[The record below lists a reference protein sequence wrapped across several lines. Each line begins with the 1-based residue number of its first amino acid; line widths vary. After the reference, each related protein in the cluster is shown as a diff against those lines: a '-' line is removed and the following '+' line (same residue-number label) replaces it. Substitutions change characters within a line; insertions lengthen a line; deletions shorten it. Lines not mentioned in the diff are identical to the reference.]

1 MGWKHHFPYKIY
13 IYFFFKKGT
22 DENDLRGKYG
32 ACVITVMS
40 GTATGISALDAYDFE
55 GDTDGLENALGGE
68 ANPSSKGRKSR
79 QWVAEK
85 YP

>member
-1 MGWKHHFPYKIY
+1 MERIL
-13 IYFFFKKGT
+13 
-22 DENDLRGKYG
+22 N
-32 ACVITVMS
+32 MS
-40 GTATGISALDAYDFE
+40 GTATGISALDAYDF
-55 GDTDGLENALGGE
+55 GGATHGLENALGGE

>member
-1 MGWKHHFPYKIY
+1 MERIL
-13 IYFFFKKGT
+13 
-22 DENDLRGKYG
+22 N
-32 ACVITVMS
+32 MS

-55 GDTDGLENALGGE
+55 GETDGLENALGGE

-85 YP
+85 YH